1 MDADA
6 DLLRTSGLRV
16 TTPRLAVLRATES
29 MPHAT
34 ADDIVTALTAELPTT
49 SHQAVYGVLAAL
61 TGVGLVRRIEPAGSP
76 ARYERR
82 TGDNHH
88 HIVCTLCGAIED
100 VDCAVGHSPCLTPS
114 DAHGFAVTTAE
125 VTYWG
130 ICERCAAAERDDA
143 GDDAAGDAGASA
155 IDAGASAIDAG
166 ASASDAG
173 ASADEPDAAAP
184 DAPRVP

>member
-1 MDADA
+1 MDDA
-6 DLLRTSGLRV
+6 ELLRTAGLRV
-16 TTPRLAVLRATES
+16 TAPRLAVLRATGS

-34 ADDIVTALTAELPTT
+34 ADDIVTTLTAELPTT

-88 HIVCTLCGAIED
+88 HIVCTMCGAIED
-100 VDCAVGHSPCLTPS
+100 VDCAVGHAPCLTPS
-114 DAHGFAVTTAE
+114 ETHGFAVTTAE

-143 GDDAAGDAGASA
+143 SGQGGPAEGAPARHDAADVDAGTA
-155 IDAGASAIDAG
+155 
-166 ASASDAG
+166 
-173 ASADEPDAAAP
+173 ADRP
-184 DAPRVP
+184 

>member
-143 GDDAAGDAGASA
+143 GDDAASDAGV
-155 IDAGASAIDAG
+155 
-166 ASASDAG
+166 SASGAG
-173 ASADEPDAAAP
+173 ASADEPSAAAP

>member
-1 MDADA
+1 MDDA
-6 DLLRTSGLRV
+6 ELLRTAGLRV
-16 TTPRLAVLRATES
+16 TAPRLAVLRATES

-34 ADDIVTALTAELPTT
+34 ADDIVTTLTAELPTT

-88 HIVCTLCGAIED
+88 HIVCTMCGTIED
-100 VDCAVGHSPCLTPS
+100 VDCAVGHAPCLTPS
-114 DAHGFAVTTAE
+114 ETHGFAVATAE

-143 GDDAAGDAGASA
+143 PGEDDARAAGSPSAHARAAGTPSAETASTA
-155 IDAGASAIDAG
+155 TPTTQA
-166 ASASDAG
+166 
-173 ASADEPDAAAP
+173 
-184 DAPRVP
+184 

>member
-6 DLLRTSGLRV
+6 DLLRSSGLRV
-16 TTPRLAVLRATES
+16 TTPRLAVLRAAGS

-34 ADDIVTALTAELPTT
+34 ADDIVTALAAELPTT
-49 SHQAVYGVLAAL
+49 SHQAVYGVLNAL

-114 DAHGFAVTTAE
+114 ETHGFAVTTAE

-143 GDDAAGDAGASA
+143 ERDDAERDGAARDDAERDGAARDGADASA
-155 IDAGASAIDAG
+155 Q
-166 ASASDAG
+166 
-173 ASADEPDAAAP
+173 AP
-184 DAPRVP
+184 DAPAPA